1 VRRRIQQNGPTVVRL
16 KGIKRVRSAGGK
28 TYLYV
33 RRTDG
38 PDIRLPDLP
47 TNDPEFLKAYAEA
60 REAPKRTDSTFKAG
74 SIGAVFTA
82 VIASEDMHTISP
94 AYRAMIRRHA
104 DDIRK
109 NYGVAPIRGLERRH
123 VQQDVDGSS
132 APDHRRKVWRWA
144 AKWAIRNGFIDHD
157 PSERVSLPRR
167 APTDGH
173 PSWSADDVAKFRAQ
187 WPIGSRQ
194 RLTMEILQWTGA
206 RISDA
211 VLLGPQHIG
220 NDGVIA
226 YTQQKTGG
234 MAYCPWACELPG
246 YAIDMQGDRDAMHL
260 ALDARFEK
268 HLTFLATT
276 HGATRSAKSIGG
288 VIREAARDAG
298 ILKSAHGLRK
308 YRASQLAHA
317 GATPHQIGAWTGH
330 ESLKEIEH
338 YTKSMD
344 RRSAVTG
351 TPKEQKNGKT
361 FEFLP
366 KCDKKSL

>member
-1 VRRRIQQNGPTVVRL
+1 VRRRIQQKGPTIVRL
-16 KGIKRVRSAGGK
+16 KGIKKVRSAGGK

-47 TNDPEFLKAYAEA
+47 TNDPEFLKAYTDA
-60 REAPKRTDSTFKAG
+60 RETPKRIGGTFKTG

-82 VIASEDMHTISP
+82 VIASEDMHTISA

-104 DDIRK
+104 DDIRE
-109 NYGVAPIRGLERRH
+109 NYGSAPIRGLERRH
-123 VQQDVDGSS
+123 VQQDVDRSS

-144 AKWAIRNGFIDHD
+144 TKWAIRNSFIEHD
-157 PSERVSLPRR
+157 PTERVSLPRK
-167 APTDGH
+167 APSEGH
-173 PSWSADDVAKFRAQ
+173 PAWTSDDVVKFRDH

-194 RLTMEILQWTGA
+194 RLVMEVLQWTGA

-211 VLLGPQHIG
+211 VLLGPQHVG
-220 NDGVIA
+220 SDGVIA
-226 YTQQKTGG
+226 YAQQKTGG
-234 MAYCPWACELPG
+234 MAYCPWFCDLPA
-246 YAIDMQGDRDAMHL
+246 YADGMEADRNAMRL
-260 ALDARFEK
+260 TLEARSVK
-268 HLTFLATT
+268 HLTFLATE
-276 HGATRSAKSIGG
+276 HGTTRSAKSIGG
-288 VIREAARDAG
+288 VVREAAHDAG

-308 YRASQLAHA
+308 YRATRLAHA

-344 RRSAVTG
+344 RRAAVTG
-351 TPKEQKNGKT
+351 TPSEQKTGKII
-361 FEFLP
+361 ELLP
-366 KCDKKSL
+366 KNDKKSF